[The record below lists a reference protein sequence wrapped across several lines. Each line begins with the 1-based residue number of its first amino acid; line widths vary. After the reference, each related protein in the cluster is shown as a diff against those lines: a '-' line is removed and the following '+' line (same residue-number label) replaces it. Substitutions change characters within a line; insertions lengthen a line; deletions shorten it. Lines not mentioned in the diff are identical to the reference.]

1 MSFVKVMLIGGPN
14 HLPVERRFLTVA
26 PGCEKI
32 KLPFGSGYEHFLHRG
47 ERTRVD
53 GQELPVFTWIMRTA
67 IAE

>member
-1 MSFVKVMLIGGPN
+1 
-14 HLPVERRFLTVA
+14 LTVA